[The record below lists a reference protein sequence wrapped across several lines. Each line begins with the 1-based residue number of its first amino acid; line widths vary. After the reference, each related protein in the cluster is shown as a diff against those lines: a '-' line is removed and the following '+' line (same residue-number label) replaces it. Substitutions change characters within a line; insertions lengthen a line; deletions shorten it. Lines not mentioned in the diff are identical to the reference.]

1 MVYFGIDQLLLSNP
15 SWKHQR
21 IALVTNEAATTY
33 NGIASR
39 KALQDIGFNLV
50 KLFSPE
56 HGLSAKGA
64 DGEAIHDGI
73 DELTDLPIISL
84 YGTKLTPTATDLSN
98 IDLIIFDIPDVGV
111 RFYTYL
117 WTLTYVME
125 SCAINKKK
133 LVVLDRPNPLSG
145 NIQLAEGPFL
155 DDLSSSFIGRWSIP
169 IRHSCTLGE
178 LARYFNATQHLQ
190 VDLEI
195 IACSNWKRDFFEPD
209 WKLPFVGTSPALQSF
224 ESILLYPALCFLEA
238 TNISEGRGTE
248 EAFQIVGAPWLKHTA
263 ISLQLNNLLAEE
275 IYSEPIAF
283 LPVEAK
289 FVGEQ
294 CNGIRIAV
302 KNYKEFK
309 PVFLGFLLLKLLKEM
324 HPNNFKWNNYKTNVN
339 PQGDKHLDKLI
350 GITNSEA
357 LFELPFPTFL
367 KTITKL
373 TSPSNWESTIDNFL
387 LY

>member
-1 MVYFGIDQLLLSNP
+1 
-15 SWKHQR
+15 
-21 IALVTNEAATTY
+21 
-33 NGIASR
+33 
-39 KALQDIGFNLV
+39 
-50 KLFSPE
+50 
-56 HGLSAKGA
+56 
-64 DGEAIHDGI
+64 
-73 DELTDLPIISL
+73 
-84 YGTKLTPTATDLSN
+84 
-98 IDLIIFDIPDVGV
+98 
-111 RFYTYL
+111 
-117 WTLTYVME
+117 ME

>member
-39 KALQDIGFNLV
+39 KALQDKGFNLL

-84 YGTKLTPTATDLSN
+84 YSIKLAPSAQDLSN
-98 IDLIIFDIPDVGV
+98 IDLVIFDIPDVGV

-145 NIQLAEGPFL
+145 NMQLAEGPFL
-155 DDLSSSFIGRWSIP
+155 DSSSNSFIGRWSIP

-178 LARYFNATQHLQ
+178 VPTNGNCHAGSKKSLTQLLQAT
-190 VDLEI
+190 
-195 IACSNWKRDFFEPD
+195 
-209 WKLPFVGTSPALQSF
+209 
-224 ESILLYPALCFLEA
+224 
-238 TNISEGRGTE
+238 ISRSSS
-248 EAFQIVGAPWLKHTA
+248 K
-263 ISLQLNNLLAEE
+263 
-275 IYSEPIAF
+275 
-283 LPVEAK
+283 
-289 FVGEQ
+289 
-294 CNGIRIAV
+294 
-302 KNYKEFK
+302 
-309 PVFLGFLLLKLLKEM
+309 
-324 HPNNFKWNNYKTNVN
+324 
-339 PQGDKHLDKLI
+339 
-350 GITNSEA
+350 
-357 LFELPFPTFL
+357 
-367 KTITKL
+367 
-373 TSPSNWESTIDNFL
+373 
-387 LY
+387 

>member
-84 YGTKLTPTATDLSN
+84 YGTKLAPTAIDLSN
-98 IDLIIFDIPDVGV
+98 VDLIIFDIPDVGV

-145 NIQLAEGPFL
+145 NMQLAEGPFL

-209 WKLPFVGTSPALQSF
+209 WKLPFVGTSPALQSY

-248 EAFQIVGAPWLKHTA
+248 EAFQIIGAPWLKHTA
-263 ISLQLNNLLAEE
+263 ISMQLNNLLAEE

-289 FVGEQ
+289 YVGEQ
-294 CNGIRIAV
+294 CNGIRIKV

-309 PVFLGFLLLKLLKEM
+309 PVYMGLLLLKLLKEM

-339 PQGDKHLDKLI
+339 PLGEKHLDKLI
-350 GITNSEA
+350 GIANSEA

>member
-1 MVYFGIDQLLLSNP
+1 MVYFGIDQLLLSSP
-15 SWKHQR
+15 SWKYQR

-39 KALQDIGFNLV
+39 KALQDAGYNIV

-56 HGLSAKGA
+56 HGLSAMGA

-84 YGTKLTPTATDLSN
+84 YSNKLAPTEKDFSN
-98 IDLIIFDIPDVGV
+98 IDLVIFDIPDVGV

-133 LVVLDRPNPLSG
+133 LVMLDRPNPLSG
-145 NIQLAEGPFL
+145 NMQLAEGPFL
-155 DDLSSSFIGRWSIP
+155 DSSSISFIGRWSIP
-169 IRHSCTLGE
+169 IRHSCSLGE
-178 LARYFNATQHLQ
+178 LARYFNATKYLS

-195 IACSNWKRDFFEPD
+195 VTCKNWKRDFFEPD
-209 WKLPFVGTSPALQSF
+209 WELPFVGTSPAIQSF
-224 ESILLYPALCFLEA
+224 ESMVLYPALCFLEA

-248 EAFQIVGAPWLKHTA
+248 ESFKILGSPWLKHTA
-263 ISLQLNNLLAEE
+263 ISMQLNNILTED
-275 IYSEPIAF
+275 IYCEPIAF
-283 LPVEAK
+283 LPVDGK
-289 FVGEQ
+289 YVGEQ
-294 CNGIRIAV
+294 CNGIRIKV
-302 KNYKEFK
+302 KNYTEFK
-309 PVFLGFLLLKLLKEM
+309 PVYMGLLLLKLLKEM

-339 PQGDKHLDKLI
+339 PLGEKHLDKLI
-350 GITNSEA
+350 GIENSKT
-357 LFELPFPTFL
+357 LFDLPFPSFL

-373 TSPSNWESTIDNFL
+373 TSASNWPSTINNYL

>member
-21 IALVTNEAATTY
+21 IALVTNETATTY

-39 KALQDIGFNLV
+39 KALQDLGFNLL

-64 DGEAIHDGI
+64 DGEAMHDGI
-73 DELTDLPIISL
+73 DELTDLLIISL
-84 YGTKLTPTATDLSN
+84 YSNKLAPSAQDLSN
-98 IDLIIFDIPDVGV
+98 IDLVIFDIPDIGV

-145 NIQLAEGPFL
+145 NMQLAEGPFL
-155 DDLSSSFIGRWSIP
+155 DSSSNSFIGRWSIP

-178 LARYFNATQHLQ
+178 LARYFNATQHLEL
-190 VDLEI
+190 DLEVV
-195 IACSNWKRDFFEPD
+195 ACSNWVRDFFEPA
-209 WKLPFVGTSPALQSF
+209 WQLPFVGTSPAIQSF
-224 ESILLYPALCFLEA
+224 ESMLLYPALCFFEA
-238 TNISEGRGTE
+238 TNISEGRGTK

-263 ISLQLNNLLAEE
+263 ISMQLNNLLDED
-275 IYSEPIAF
+275 IHSEPITF
-283 LPVEAK
+283 LPVDAK
-289 FVGEQ
+289 YVGEE
-294 CNGIRIAV
+294 CKGLRIKV

-309 PVFLGFLLLKLLKEM
+309 PVYLGLLLLKLLKEM
-324 HPNNFKWNNYKTNVN
+324 HPNNFKWNNYITNVN
-339 PQGDKHLDKLI
+339 PLGEKHLDKLL
-350 GITNSEA
+350 GIENSET
-357 LFELPFPTFL
+357 LFDLPFPSFL

-373 TSPSNWESTIDNFL
+373 TSPADWESIIDNFL